1 MKSGVFRDVVAK
13 LSYQGR
19 HGKRGDHIGQQNSQ
33 DHCKTN
39 VGAGLSGRRIAAMA
53 AVNPTPLSQASQ
65 LPQSFAFRDEIQA
78 YCAAA

>member
-1 MKSGVFRDVVAK
+1 MDCLNEVDDMKSGVFRDVVAK

-39 VGAGLSGRRIAAMA
+39 VGAGLLAN
-53 AVNPTPLSQASQ
+53 AVCQ
-65 LPQSFAFRDEIQA
+65 LIDM
-78 YCAAA
+78 